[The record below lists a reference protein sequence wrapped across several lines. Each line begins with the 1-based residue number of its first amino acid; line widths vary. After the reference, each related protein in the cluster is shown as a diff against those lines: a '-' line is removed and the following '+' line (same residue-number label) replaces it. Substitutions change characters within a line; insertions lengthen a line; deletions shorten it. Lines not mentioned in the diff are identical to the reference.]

1 MKSFTQLLSEIA
13 LTNKGAHVF
22 GVQRPQTQV
31 EPKPMNNQDLHFHVL
46 DTIKDHPGIKNRDHE
61 VAVVTQ
67 IMNLIQNG
75 YTHPTHEG
83 FLDVVDRTIQGL
95 A

>member
-13 LTNKGAHVF
+13 LTNKGADVF
-22 GVQRPQTQV
+22 GEPRPQTQV
-31 EPKPMNNQDLHFHVL
+31 EPKPMNNDDLHAHVL
-46 DTIKDHPGIKNRDHE
+46 DTVKDHPGIQNPDHK
-61 VAVVTQ
+61 VNVVTK
-67 IMNLIQNG
+67 IMNLIQGG